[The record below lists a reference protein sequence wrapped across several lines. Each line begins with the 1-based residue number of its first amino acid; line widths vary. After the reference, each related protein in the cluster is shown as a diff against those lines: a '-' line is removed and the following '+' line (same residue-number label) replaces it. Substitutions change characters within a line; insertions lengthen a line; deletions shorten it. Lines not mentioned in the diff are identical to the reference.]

1 MTDNQI
7 ISDHFRKF
15 ISLSRHAYKARS
27 IVTHTHL
34 ALCKWYNGPSEFLK
48 VLTSLIDETEKLKEN
63 MFSK

>member
-34 ALCKWYNGPSEFLK
+34 ALCNWYNGPSEFIK
-48 VLTSLIDETEKLKEN
+48 VLTPLIDETEKLKEN